1 MNLLVINAGSS
12 SLKYQLID
20 SSAETVIAKGLVE
33 RIGMDG
39 SNLKH
44 TPAGRDAV
52 RITFP
57 MENHVSAIKAVLNA
71 LINSQYGVI
80 KSMDEIQAVGHRV
93 VHGGEDFA
101 SSALIDDSVIDAIE
115 KNIELAPL
123 HNPANLM
130 GISACREVMP
140 TVPMVAVFDT
150 AFHQTM
156 PREAFLYGLPYEY
169 YERYKVRRY
178 GFHGTS
184 HFYVSRRAAQMME
197 KPVEE
202 LRTIVCHLG
211 NGSSVT
217 AVKYG
222 KSVDT
227 SMGLTPLEGVMMGT
241 RSGDL
246 DPAILEFIMKK
257 EKLDIDGMMN
267 ILNKKSGLLGLGGVS
282 SDARDNWAAVEQGNQ
297 RAKDA
302 MAIFA
307 YRVKKYLGAYAAA
320 MGGVDCIAMTAGI
333 GENDQHVREGVLSG
347 LEYMGVVLDKEKNLT
362 CPKGKDTVLSTPDSK
377 VKILL
382 VATDEEM
389 TIARETLALVKKG

>member
-1 MNLLVINAGSS
+1 MNILVINAGSS

-267 ILNKKSGLLGLGGVS
+267 VLNKKSGLLGLGGVS

-307 YRVKKYLGAYAAA
+307 YRVKKYIGAYAAA
-320 MGGVDCIAMTAGI
+320 MGGVDCI
-333 GENDQHVREGVLSG
+333 GENDQPAREGGLSG
-347 LEYMGVVLDKEKNLT
+347 LENMGAVLDKEKNHT